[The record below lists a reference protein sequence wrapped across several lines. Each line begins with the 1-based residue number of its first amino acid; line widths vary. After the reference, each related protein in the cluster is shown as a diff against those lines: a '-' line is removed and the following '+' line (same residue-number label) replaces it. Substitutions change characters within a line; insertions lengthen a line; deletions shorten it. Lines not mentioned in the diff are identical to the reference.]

1 VIESEKARDYA
12 LSARWVVLLVIGSS
26 VLTLGIVLGLKWRE
40 DTNRFNIAKWHAAK
54 PGFCNDA
61 FRRDMVDDLV
71 SGGYLTVG
79 MPRSEVIWLLG
90 LPDYTTTERP
100 TTVPAGTRGCSTTR
114 PALSSS
120 WSWGLRVGRLFTG
133 VRPRH

>member
-1 VIESEKARDYA
+1 

-26 VLTLGIVLGLKWRE
+26 VLTLGIVLGLRWRE
-40 DTNRFNIAKWHAAK
+40 DTNRFNIAKWLAAK

-79 MPRSEVIWLLG
+79 MPRSEVIRLLG
-90 LPDYTTTERP
+90 PPDYTNTERP
-100 TTVPAGTRGCSTTR
+100 ATVSGWDTGMVDDATCTEFLVDFGLKGRKVVHW
-114 PALSSS
+114 SSS
-120 WSWGLRVGRLFTG
+120 EALR
-133 VRPRH
+133 